1 MNPQHILMSMSCQWL
16 VLRGSSAGTGR
27 PEPCCRCPLAPRGL
41 WLKMLKRRWGHHM
54 YPVDARLSDEENYQG
69 ESARGDE
76 LGALGTSCILITS
89 SLIFYLQ
96 MLWFWRVIGSV
107 IYDVEINNP
116 PFSQNQY
123 NSMLLSLYNTD
134 CTPRWTSQGNFS
146 VNEHFVYEDDT
157 QKRWAPESWMKLWD
171 LTVSEGQKADGFTM
185 FQPEKEAKLMTC
197 ERRNG
202 MPGELEMDDANF
214 CVPSTRKSRVHVCD
228 GKLLAKQVIGR
239 HCALEMLVIFR
250 DVLLEIRGDDMK
262 LRLRWIEIFSLDHVL
277 WRYKIS
283 IGFLCIQSI
292 IRLKVL
298 FINLVAQGLHFR
310 SYFHHFS
317 VSTNQPDHPPHH
329 LSTNSW

>member
-1 MNPQHILMSMSCQWL
+1 
-16 VLRGSSAGTGR
+16 
-27 PEPCCRCPLAPRGL
+27 
-41 WLKMLKRRWGHHM
+41 
-54 YPVDARLSDEENYQG
+54 
-69 ESARGDE
+69 
-76 LGALGTSCILITS
+76 
-89 SLIFYLQ
+89 
-96 MLWFWRVIGSV
+96 
-107 IYDVEINNP
+107 
-116 PFSQNQY
+116 
-123 NSMLLSLYNTD
+123 MLLSLYNTD

-157 QKRWAPESWMKLWD
+157 LKRWAPESWMKLWD
-171 LTVSEGQKADGFTM
+171 LTVSEGQKADGFTHVSA
-185 FQPEKEAKLMTC
+185 EKEAKLMTC

-202 MPGELEMDDANF
+202 MPGESEMDDANF

-239 HCALEMLVIFR
+239 HCTLEMLVILGETFSWKSEVMIWNF
-250 DVLLEIRGDDMK
+250 DWGELK
-262 LRLRWIEIFSLDHVL
+262 SLDHVL

-292 IRLKVL
+292 IRLKIL
-298 FINLVAQGLHFR
+298 FINIVAPGLHFR